1 MRYVLIALTLA
12 TSTVRVSCQENIH
25 LSSVDQS
32 LIQLL
37 SFPPKGKGHL
47 LMNTIKLYINTLQR
61 ILYLFKKRD
70 KSVFSITEILWERNG
85 PRFLLRRINDRKVKE
100 SFNWSLANLTEM
112 YRLLNK
118 AQNIWRELRQEY
130 CYTIYGIH

>member
-1 MRYVLIALTLA
+1 MRYLLVTLMLAALT
-12 TSTVRVSCQENIH
+12 TYVSCQENIH
-25 LSSVDQS
+25 LNSVDQS

-37 SFPPKGKGHL
+37 TYPPEGKGNL

-61 ILYLFKKRD
+61 ILYLFQKRD
-70 KSVFSITEILWERNG
+70 KSVFTITEILWERNG
-85 PRFLLRRINDRKVKE
+85 PRFLLRRINDRKVKD
-100 SFNWSLANLTEM
+100 SFNWSLAKLTEM

-130 CYTIYGIH
+130 CHIIYGIH

>member
-1 MRYVLIALTLA
+1 MKHLLTVVILA
-12 TSTVRVSCQENIH
+12 TITVYLNGQKNIH
-25 LSSVDQS
+25 LNSVDQS

-37 SFPPKGKGHL
+37 SFPHTGKGHL

-100 SFNWSLANLTEM
+100 SFNWTMANLTQM

-118 AQNIWRELRQEY
+118 AQNVWRELRINKEL
-130 CYTIYGIH
+130 CH